1 MERLLL
7 VDATCK
13 FHVII
18 FILFHWILFYFEVL
32 TRNVYFRV
40 EELRDSTAHAEMICI
55 RAASNVLRTWRVAV
69 IKTVLILLNF
79 ICLVLIIFVSC
90 YSSLGLQLL
99 AL

>member
-13 FHVII
+13 FHEIV
-18 FILFHWILFYFEVL
+18 FILFHWILLSFDVR

-55 RAASNVLRTWRVAV
+55 RVASNVLRTWRLSV

-79 ICLVLIIFVSC
+79 ICLVLVIFLFLVIVFWDSN
-90 YSSLGLQLL
+90 
-99 AL
+99 